1 MKCYCYETESDFIL
15 CVEEVDERFHDVIQH
30 AWFEKTDN
38 KFLKVYPMKGI
49 DNGVTAE
56 DKELVKN
63 NFARLGQSM
72 FEGMLDCDWKSAL
85 LLFAEKCKDI
95 GIEWYIFGSI
105 SEAVLGVDITPHDLD
120 IFIHTRD
127 FWKIKSIFS
136 DFVIEPFVDNKGT
149 WLVRYFG
156 RLCLAGALFDIC
168 ADEKMNVEN
177 HRYDRASWNNYD
189 VYIEPLQIR
198 YQLEL
203 KRNREDRIK
212 AIETYMKNKVGAEK
226 MKKIIPDVVNFPNG
240 CETVRFTAC
249 FVSMLMRAEG
259 ITDKNCDFFCGKQK
273 GNCIRCGQCADLI
286 PINKKHEELYNLYT
300 AVTGFGFLQIDLSND
315 DHMKDDWNQTC
326 NVMLREFDWYI
337 GFTMDY
343 AGYDYEELIFPDNNK
358 DVVFSKIKSSID
370 KDIPVLALFGRLYQW
385 VLITGYDDDGALYGL
400 NGSQGYWGKPIPE
413 PTGYDENG
421 LFIMSDWYE
430 KAGHAFILGE
440 KKEPTVTIQDVF
452 KRGIKIMESMK
463 EKRFYGNTVEYMLND
478 ANFENLTDEELLK
491 MRDRISAWIG
501 QPIDQRAMLGSAMN
515 PLRTSKE
522 PNKEIVAFNEVNRL
536 CWTMHDVLWIAWR
549 GVGEYMGGDKLD
561 WAKGLEN
568 KTIRRM
574 IADCFAFVRDHDEYM
589 LDELKK
595 GG

>member
-1 MKCYCYETESDFIL
+1 MKI
-15 CVEEVDERFHDVIQH
+15 V
-30 AWFEKTDN
+30 
-38 KFLKVYPMKGI
+38 
-49 DNGVTAE
+49 
-56 DKELVKN
+56 
-63 NFARLGQSM
+63 
-72 FEGMLDCDWKSAL
+72 
-85 LLFAEKCKDI
+85 
-95 GIEWYIFGSI
+95 
-105 SEAVLGVDITPHDLD
+105 
-120 IFIHTRD
+120 
-127 FWKIKSIFS
+127 
-136 DFVIEPFVDNKGT
+136 
-149 WLVRYFG
+149 
-156 RLCLAGALFDIC
+156 
-168 ADEKMNVEN
+168 
-177 HRYDRASWNNYD
+177 
-189 VYIEPLQIR
+189 
-198 YQLEL
+198 
-203 KRNREDRIK
+203 
-212 AIETYMKNKVGAEK
+212 
-226 MKKIIPDVVNFPNG
+226 
-240 CETVRFTAC
+240 
-249 FVSMLMRAEG
+249 
-259 ITDKNCDFFCGKQK
+259 CGKQK

-286 PINKKHEELYNLYT
+286 PINRKHEELYNLYT
-300 AVTGFGFLQIDLSND
+300 TVTGFGFLQIDLSND

-343 AGYDYEELIFPDNNK
+343 AGYNYEELIFPDINK

-385 VLITGYDDDGALYGL
+385 VLITGYDDYGALYGL

-421 LFIMSDWYE
+421 LFIMPDWYE